1 MILTGDGD
9 YVEEHTH
16 HHHQA
21 PNGAPANPANDV
33 RQAQTFPGYSGSYPP
48 TNVGGPAMPPNVHDG
63 MGPMSQHSSNAIAAS
78 KAQDDDDKHSLFG
91 DIPEAKKR
99 KFILVD
105 DPVRGSRVRV
115 RVTLDTV
122 EIKEIPDSYRKSN
135 SVYPRSWFPMQMQS
149 PPPSAR
155 GSRFFENDDA
165 EDDGKR
171 GRTMVP
177 VPTIDGGEMELPTPK
192 MRRSQRSKEVKLND
206 LGYRMTWHQSR
217 VFAGRTVF
225 LQRARKCPLLGANLS
240 SGRITNPPVVDC
252 WRNKVRS
259 TMGSTGQEVSVT
271 APHFETRVGKRR
283 WAEHSRRAK
292 KDDDN

>member
-21 PNGAPANPANDV
+21 PNGAPANPVDDV
-33 RQAQTFPGYSGSYPP
+33 RQAQSFPGYSGSYPP
-48 TNVGGPAMPPNVHDG
+48 NANVGGASMPPNVHDG
-63 MGPMSQHSSNAIAAS
+63 MGPMSSHSSNAITAS
-78 KAQDDDDKHSLFG
+78 QQAKDDDDDKNSLFG

-105 DPVRGSRVRV
+105 DPARGSRSRI

-149 PPPSAR
+149 PPPSSR

-165 EDDGKR
+165 EDSGKR
-171 GRTMVP
+171 GRNTVT
-177 VPTIDGGEMELPTPK
+177 VPTIDGGEMDIATPK
-192 MRRSQRSKEVKLND
+192 IRRSQRAKEVKLND
-206 LGYRMTWHQSR
+206 LGYRMSWHQSR
-217 VFAGRTVF
+217 TFAGRTVF
-225 LQRARKCPLLGANLS
+225 LQRARKFP
-240 SGRITNPPVVDC
+240 
-252 WRNKVRS
+252 
-259 TMGSTGQEVSVT
+259 
-271 APHFETRVGKRR
+271 
-283 WAEHSRRAK
+283 
-292 KDDDN
+292 

>member
-1 MILTGDGD
+1 MTLTGDGD

-21 PNGAPANPANDV
+21 PNGAPANPADDI

-48 TNVGGPAMPPNVHDG
+48 NVSVGGASMAPNVHDG
-63 MGPMSQHSSNAIAAS
+63 MGPMSSHSSNAITAS
-78 KAQDDDDKHSLFG
+78 QQAKDDDDKTSLFG

-105 DPVRGSRVRV
+105 DPSRGSRVRV

-165 EDDGKR
+165 ENDGKR

-177 VPTIDGGEMELPTPK
+177 VPTLDGGEMELATPK
-192 MRRSQRSKEVKLND
+192 MRRSQRAKEVKLND

-225 LQRARKCPLLGANLS
+225 LQRARKFS
-240 SGRITNPPVVDC
+240 YPVLAV
-252 WRNKVRS
+252 
-259 TMGSTGQEVSVT
+259 QI
-271 APHFETRVGKRR
+271 
-283 WAEHSRRAK
+283 
-292 KDDDN
+292 DN